1 MSRRKEKEYKPKI
14 FSLSIN
20 TIHKIDELVE
30 KGFGK
35 TATEVVEKAINY
47 MYKQKT
53 SPSSIH
59 LELGLNKTLFIA
71 INHFKSLIE
80 IETNQFLNLTEA
92 TLKLLQTLLLM
103 EFDKTT
109 KEPIIQTINLF
120 RKYHNLPPIK
130 EVKIIKDHED
140 HP

>member
-14 FSLSIN
+14 FSLSID

-47 MYKQKT
+47 VYKQKT
-53 SPSSIH
+53 SPSSIQ
-59 LELGLNKTLFIA
+59 LELGLNKTLFVA

-130 EVKIIKDHED
+130 DVKIVFEREG
-140 HP
+140 